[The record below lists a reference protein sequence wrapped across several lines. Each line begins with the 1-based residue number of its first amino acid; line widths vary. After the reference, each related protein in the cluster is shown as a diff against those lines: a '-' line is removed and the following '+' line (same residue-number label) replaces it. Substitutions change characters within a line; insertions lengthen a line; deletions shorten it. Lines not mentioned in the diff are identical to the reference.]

1 MNNDRS
7 DLLITNPPAER
18 LSPAHP
24 VDEDLAPLLA
34 TVRRLKRTLPP
45 VQPSPDFEEE
55 LRAELLTTARAQRR
69 TVPGPR
75 LVVEPDTWPIPL
87 PITLN
92 GKSHILLLGLGLA
105 LLTLSLALIRNL
117 TKRQRS

>member
-18 LSPAHP
+18 LSPAYP

-69 TVPGPR
+69 AVPGPR
-75 LVVEPDTWPIPL
+75 LVVEPDTWPLPPPL
-87 PITLN
+87 DGTSPF
-92 GKSHILLLGLGLA
+92 LLLSAGLV
-105 LLTLSLALIRNL
+105 LLTLSLALIHKL

>member
-1 MNNDRS
+1 MNNYKSESPTITLS
-7 DLLITNPPAER
+7 DERVSPP
-18 LSPAHP
+18 HT
-24 VDEDLAPLLA
+24 VDEDLASLLTTA
-34 TVRRLKRTLPP
+34 RRLKRTLPP

-69 TVPGPR
+69 AVPGPR